1 MTFFCI
7 KVIKGHGYLYRQ
19 TNNRHGDRV
28 ISTTQYIGP
37 VEGGTPRSVRARPRL
52 PGLSRINLDDP
63 VERELTKG
71 QLQLG
76 ISIAAERLARAQ
88 QRREEQDRK
97 ARRIRSIKFE
107 LGALRHLLEDERLWP
122 KL

>member
-19 TNNRHGDRV
+19 TSRRHGKQV
-28 ISTTQYIGP
+28 ISITKYVGP
-37 VEGGTPRSVRARPRL
+37 VEGGTPWSVRDRPRQ
-52 PGLSRINLDDP
+52 PGVSRINLDDP
-63 VERELTKG
+63 LERELTQR

-76 ISIAAERLARAQ
+76 IAIAAERLARAQ
-88 QRREEQDRK
+88 QRQEAQDRK
-97 ARRIRSIKFE
+97 ARRIRSIEFE
-107 LGALRHLLEDERLWP
+107 LGALRHLIEDEHLWP

>member
-7 KVIKGHGYLYRQ
+7 KVIKGHGYLYQQTSRRQ
-19 TNNRHGDRV
+19 GERV
-28 ISTTQYIGP
+28 ISITKYMGP
-37 VEGGTPRSVRARPRL
+37 VEGGIPWSVRDRPRK
-52 PGLSRINLDDP
+52 PGMSRIDLDDP

-71 QLQLG
+71 HLQLG
-76 ISIAAERLARAQ
+76 ISIVAERLARAQ

-97 ARRIRSIKFE
+97 ARRIRSIEFE
-107 LGALRHLLEDERLWP
+107 LGALRHLIEDEHLWP